1 MGLIL
6 SKKKEMPSA
15 MPTNI
20 VNSFQRVF
28 DIEQDCTTHDPV
40 KETPMAC
47 QKYCRHDA
55 IIKAHQDKIKMT

>member
-15 MPTNI
+15 LPTNI
-20 VNSFQRVF
+20 VNSIQRVF
-28 DIEQDCTTHDPV
+28 DIEQDCTTLDPV